1 MSFKS
6 MTIIIKPSQLM
17 DKKVNLLI
25 HHQTGMITHAGG
37 EVLMVKNSVVE
48 NPKVE
53 RNQEPPDVSIT
64 LGSIR
69 LNLRIFHLPV
79 SSLL

>member
-69 LNLRIFHLPV
+69 PKP
-79 SSLL
+79 